1 MKWILLLLI
10 FIGGIYYLVQQDK
23 REKVLVQQAELL
35 KKDQAA
41 GTLPIKTEK
50 QVTLRFSAD
59 TVQTLRGLTQD
70 ANEKVRFAA
79 AELLWQLQ
87 DEQAPS
93 VIKKMLQEE
102 TDPAT
107 RQALIALLSAEKT
120 KISLA
125 LLAEALNDYDKET
138 RLKAV
143 DAIGGFTS
151 KETLPVLGK
160 ALKDYDEDVKL
171 KALEAINKVRK
182 DLETQKAQQLQQLEP
197 DPLFKVTP

>member
-23 REKVLVQQAELL
+23 QEKVLAQQAEQL
-35 KKDQAA
+35 KKDQSSE
-41 GTLPIKTEK
+41 TLPIKTEK

-102 TDPAT
+102 TDPAV

-125 LLAEALNDYDKET
+125 LLAEALSDYDKET

-143 DAIGGFTS
+143 DAISGFTS

-197 DPLFKVTP
+197 DPLFKVNP

>member
-10 FIGGIYYLVQQDK
+10 FIGGIYYLVRQD
-23 REKVLVQQAELL
+23 RQEKVLVQQAEQL
-35 KKDQAA
+35 KKDQASE
-41 GTLPIKTEK
+41 TLPIKTEK
-50 QVTLRFSAD
+50 QVNLRFSAD

-151 KETLPVLGK
+151 KEALPVLGK

-197 DPLFKVTP
+197 DPLFKTNP

>member
-23 REKVLVQQAELL
+23 REKVLVQQAEQLR
-35 KKDQAA
+35 KDQTSE
-41 GTLPIKTEK
+41 TLPIKTEK
-50 QVTLRFSAD
+50 QLTLRFSAD

-151 KETLPVLGK
+151 KEALPVLGK

-197 DPLFKVTP
+197 DPLFKTNP